1 VIKHLEIKAMATV
14 QFKSDKNDV
23 VEAIEKVKAIAK
35 ETKQDLGSLL
45 IAMVS
50 AYQSAQNVA
59 DNDLQ
64 LSDSEELEV
73 LEAVETGVSRAD
85 LLKTGLLSQARKVK
99 SQAGKLEALKT
110 SIATGQDNITTTIK
124 GSADLRIDRAVK
136 AVFTHND
143 CQSDIG
149 SQWFMTATAIQK
161 LTNCNMP
168 AIKSYIASNQ
178 SEIHSHHTK
187 HGLTEDTN
195 RGRKGRSIMEEV
207 VV

>member
-1 VIKHLEIKAMATV
+1 MATV
-14 QFKSDKNDV
+14 QFKSDKSDV
-23 VEAIEKVKAIAK
+23 VEAIERVKAIAK

-50 AYQSAQNVA
+50 AYDTAQYQNGFELTV
-59 DNDLQ
+59 
-64 LSDSEELEV
+64 SEELEV
-73 LEAVETGVSRAD
+73 LEAVATGVTRSQ
-85 LLKTGLLSQARKVK
+85 LTKTGLLSESRKVAKQAK
-99 SQAGKLEALKT
+99 SLEALKT
-110 SIATGQDNITTTIK
+110 SMEAGQDNIATTIR

-149 SQWFMTATAIQK
+149 NQWFMTATAIQK

-168 AIKSYIASNQ
+168 AIKSYMATHQ
-178 SEIHSHHTK
+178 TEIDSHHTK

-195 RGRKGRSIMEEV
+195 RGRKGRSIVEEIV
-207 VV
+207 V

>member
-1 VIKHLEIKAMATV
+1 MATV
-14 QFKSDKNDV
+14 QIKSDKSDV
-23 VEAIEKVKAIAK
+23 VEAIETVKAIAK

-45 IAMVS
+45 VAMLS
-50 AYQSAQNVA
+50 AYQSAK
-59 DNDLQ
+59 NDSALQ

-73 LEAVETGVSRAD
+73 LEAIETGVSRAD
-85 LLKTGLLSQARKVK
+85 LLKTGLLAQARKVK
-99 SQAGKLEALKT
+99 SQSGKLEALKT

-168 AIKSYIASNQ
+168 AIKSYLANHQ
-178 SEIHSHHTK
+178 SEIDTHHTK
-187 HGLTEDTN
+187 HGLTEDAN